1 MPFSCCGKMPVCLHL
16 QGPPPPIGPSTAFP
30 AEAKPPE
37 TSGALPNRWIAYLT
51 APAGAAASGRATRS
65 SRHSV
70 QQKLSL
76 PSRKANTARPASAKR
91 GKKASGAAVAAA
103 SPARGLTG
111 GCLCVQSA
119 LPQAACCPITAC
131 IAAAAFVQGLTGG
144 CPLLSKGSAAM
155 KRNAQSAILSW
166 SFTVKDLIQAQPAPA
181 YCRLDLC
188 VFLCTFKGCIRLL
201 CALLGMS
208 SDGTRLVSLHWQ
220 A

>member
-103 SPARGLTG
+103 CPARGLTG
-111 GCLCVQSA
+111 GCLITLCPVSAASGCLLPHHGLHSCRSFCAGLDRWMSIAQQRQRCHEKECAVCHTLLVFHRQRLDSGTASACILQTRPLCVPVHIQG
-119 LPQAACCPITAC
+119 LYQAA
-131 IAAAAFVQGLTGG
+131 L
-144 CPLLSKGSAAM
+144 CPL
-155 KRNAQSAILSW
+155 RHEQ
-166 SFTVKDLIQAQPAPA
+166 
-181 YCRLDLC
+181 
-188 VFLCTFKGCIRLL
+188 
-201 CALLGMS
+201 
-208 SDGTRLVSLHWQ
+208 
-220 A
+220 